1 MRNKI
6 LILGKGYIGKRLQGV
21 LQCSIT
27 SQKITRYSQIASL
40 IKKHRPSI
48 IINCIGHTGKNN
60 VDGCEQDLDKT
71 LFSNT
76 YIPILLA
83 EAAMRHNIKLIH
95 LSSGCIFNY
104 NYGKSKPISEQ
115 IDPDYFK
122 LFYSRSK
129 IYSERMLNKLPNHSN
144 ILTLRIRIPL
154 DDQPHPRN
162 LLNKLIKYRK
172 VINVPNSITYIPDFI
187 KALKFLIRK
196 KAHGI
201 YNITCKGALL
211 YPDLLDEYQKYH
223 PEFKYKIISL
233 KQLKLDR
240 TNLVLSTK
248 KLERSGYKLRHIK
261 DVIPQCVKN
270 FVNY

>member
-48 IINCIGHTGKNN
+48 IINCIGHTGKSN